1 MGMSLTKLQEIVR
14 DKETWYAIIHGVP
27 KSCKKL
33 SNWIIIKLHYLL
45 SAIFSLPKEKQTLL
59 LICLLA
65 TVVVNFT
72 YHLTGSRDAQIS
84 GKIWFLYLVCEGV
97 SAWDYTWDGELSKV
111 NFPP

>member
-65 TVVVNFT
+65 TVVVNFM